1 MQPLGF
7 GGGFFLLE
15 RAMRTHS
22 NAGGMSEAGEFRELV
37 GAEGDAE
44 CCAVGV
50 TDSGA
55 ARGMDRTLALTLTL
69 TRPIPSLSPDP
80 HQDGGTVRGT
90 DPTQTLTLT
99 LTRPNPSPSPDPHQD
114 GGAARGTDLLTP
126 LALTAWEMIS
136 ILPLCLL
143 WLAATG

>member
-1 MQPLGF
+1 
-7 GGGFFLLE
+7 
-15 RAMRTHS
+15 MRTHS
-22 NAGGMSEAGEFRELV
+22 NAGGTSEAGEFRELV

-44 CCAVGV
+44 GCAVGV

-80 HQDGGTVRGT
+80 HQDGG
-90 DPTQTLTLT
+90 
-99 LTRPNPSPSPDPHQD
+99 
-114 GGAARGTDLLTP
+114 AARGTDLLPP
-126 LALTAWEMIS
+126 LALTAWEMIL

>member
-22 NAGGMSEAGEFRELV
+22 NAGGTSEAGEFRELV

-44 CCAVGV
+44 GCAVGV

-55 ARGMDRTLALTLTL
+55 ARGMDRTLPLTLTL
-69 TRPIPSLSPDP
+69 TRPIPSL
-80 HQDGGTVRGT
+80 
-90 DPTQTLTLT
+90 
-99 LTRPNPSPSPDPHQD
+99 SPDPHQD